1 MPLFMYNMLM
11 EEIVLSGTVIHGR
24 GRGKQMGI
32 PTANIDTTECKVM
45 PPIGVYA
52 SYAVVAGVRYRGIT
66 NVGRR
71 PTVDDDEDITIETY
85 ILDFDRDIYGERIEV
100 SLEIY
105 LRGLHKFNSIDELV
119 AQLRYDCSCAKEQL
133 VL

>member
-11 EEIVLSGTVIHGR
+11 EEIVISGTVIHGR
-24 GRGKQMGI
+24 GRGRQMGI

-52 SYAVVAGVRYRGIT
+52 SYATVDGVRYRGIT

-71 PTVDDDEDITIETY
+71 PTVDDDKDITIETY

-105 LRGLHKFNSIDELV
+105 LRGLHKFDSIDELV
-119 AQLRYDCSCAKEQL
+119 AQLRYDCDCARKQL
-133 VL
+133 DL

>member
-32 PTANIDTTECKVM
+32 PTANIDTTECEVI

-52 SYAVVAGVRYRGIT
+52 SYAMVAGVRYRGIT

-85 ILDFDRDIYGERIEV
+85 IL
-100 SLEIY
+100 
-105 LRGLHKFNSIDELV
+105 RG
-119 AQLRYDCSCAKEQL
+119 
-133 VL
+133 